1 MYKFSQSNE
10 IEFLAWRTWIGI
22 WTLVIALVVAFFQVN
37 YFWNSF
43 IFTLNFLFRSKKYH
57 FIPASRFRFIFCGFF
72 CYRDFYFVC
81 SFSVKMQVELYLNLK
96 QTKKV
101 KTSYKQIVIYDNT
114 RQLHK
119 QIYYIVHTSEL
130 IFFCSTWNF
139 LHVVTIHLFVVEIFW
154 IFWVIFHPY
163 PLVTGS
169 IRKKTFLIV
178 WNDPDISDRLKWRT
192 FKGMRE

>member
-37 YFWNSF
+37 YFLNSF

-57 FIPASRFRFIFCGFF
+57 FIPASRFHFIFCGFF

-119 QIYYIVHTSEL
+119 QIYYIVHTSRIN
-130 IFFCSTWNF
+130 IFLQYMEFSSCRYNPFVCCWDF
-139 LHVVTIHLFVVEIFW
+139 LDLLSYFSSLSSC
-154 IFWVIFHPY
+154 Y
-163 PLVTGS
+163 
-169 IRKKTFLIV
+169 RKYKKE
-178 WNDPDISDRLKWRT
+178 NISDRLKWPRYFWSSEMT
-192 FKGMRE
+192 HI